1 MAGATL
7 RGMVDPSI
15 GAIDP
20 TRPDALLLRSM
31 SELDRFPGENVDSFW
46 AFAADGTPTADS
58 DKYPAF
64 LIQLPEAAQPKI
76 DQYRLRVQ
84 CSLYAWVPDITDVT
98 VATTNTMFNYV
109 DVNGTPTLQ
118 SRNIGEAP
126 ANN

>member
-1 MAGATL
+1 M
-7 RGMVDPSI
+7 
-15 GAIDP
+15 
-20 TRPDALLLRSM
+20 
-31 SELDRFPGENVDSFW
+31 
-46 AFAADGTPTADS
+46 ADGTPTADS
-58 DKYPAF
+58 DKNPAF